1 VKRENNV
8 PFPPSPPETSERLSI
23 DAVVAEVAER
33 REEFNRLSH
42 VPRDMVDKMI
52 RAGIFRSST
61 PKRFGGEPMAPADFL
76 RIVERIATAD
86 GSAGWVAAFGSA
98 NTYLAALAPETQA
111 LIYASGPDQVSGG
124 GLYPLQPAIEIEGGW
139 QVTGHWRFASGC
151 KAANWLNVGIGG
163 TPANGVGSGKPLTA
177 VLPASAVEIV
187 DNWRVVGM
195 QGTGSHD
202 LRVANRFV
210 PHEWTFVRGAAPTI
224 DEPLYRYPTVAY
236 QAEVH
241 AAVNLGLARAAL
253 DIIGDMAGGTR
264 TLMGAPKLGD
274 RPYYRI
280 SLAKAEA
287 LYHSAR
293 RFFYETAE
301 AAWDTILAGDPVPP
315 AQTNLLRLSATHA
328 AHTCLDVVI
337 EAFKLGGTSAIFQEN
352 RLQWLVRDAMVVT
365 QHAALNESTYD
376 GAGALFAGVPPTTPY
391 P

>member
-1 VKRENNV
+1 
-8 PFPPSPPETSERLSI
+8 
-23 DAVVAEVAER
+23 
-33 REEFNRLSH
+33 
-42 VPRDMVDKMI
+42 M
-52 RAGIFRSST
+52 
-61 PKRFGGEPMAPADFL
+61 
-76 RIVERIATAD
+76 
-86 GSAGWVAAFGSA
+86 
-98 NTYLAALAPETQA
+98 
-111 LIYASGPDQVSGG
+111 
-124 GLYPLQPAIEIEGGW
+124 
-139 QVTGHWRFASGC
+139 
-151 KAANWLNVGIGG
+151 
-163 TPANGVGSGKPLTA
+163 
-177 VLPASAVEIV
+177 
-187 DNWRVVGM
+187 
-195 QGTGSHD
+195 
-202 LRVANRFV
+202 